1 MTAREKMEA
10 EDKKIRIY
18 NSRCGICEVCKKVIP
33 YNQAQLAHRIAKSK
47 PNLKKY
53 GEDVLSHP
61 KNLALTCS
69 DKFGRCNDSCNIG
82 NNPGKVQ
89 ELLSE
94 IAEELL

>member
-1 MTAREKMEA
+1 MTAREKIEA
-10 EDKKIRIY
+10 EEKKQKIY
-18 NSRCGICEVCKKVIP
+18 VQRSGVCEVCGKLIKHSE
-33 YNQAQLAHRIAKSK
+33 AQLAHRIAKSK
-47 PNLKKY
+47 PNLRKY